1 MGCAQPRLGQSRHVI
16 QSIDIDLKK
25 VKSQRNKEIRILLLG
40 AGDSGKSTVAKQL
53 KIIHMNGFS
62 QLELQAFTLAVV
74 ANLITSMQCLLRAT
88 ISLGFKI
95 SDENKDVATELLNLN
110 GLSGLTQQLRDDIVK
125 LYTDIAVQK
134 TLKRT
139 TDIYLPDSAPYFFE
153 HLDRILSPNFL
164 PVEEDVVRTRIKTMG
179 INEISFDLHGNIFR
193 VVDVGG
199 QRSER
204 RKWIHC
210 FQDVTAIIFCVALS
224 EYNLSLEED
233 ETVNRMHESLQLF
246 SEICESGW
254 FTKITLILFLNK

>member
-1 MGCAQPRLGQSRHVI
+1 
-16 QSIDIDLKK
+16 
-25 VKSQRNKEIRILLLG
+25 
-40 AGDSGKSTVAKQL
+40 
-53 KIIHMNGFS
+53 
-62 QLELQAFTLAVV
+62 
-74 ANLITSMQCLLRAT
+74 
-88 ISLGFKI
+88 
-95 SDENKDVATELLNLN
+95 
-110 GLSGLTQQLRDDIVK
+110 VK
-125 LYTDIAVQK
+125 LYTDKAVQK
-134 TLKRT
+134 TLQRT
-139 TDIYLPDSAPYFFE
+139 TEIYLPDSAPYFFE

-254 FTKITLILFLNK
+254 FTKITLILFLNKQDLFKDKIAKISLRVCFPEFPDDKIISYDEGVKYIQDKFVGVGKSVGKLVYSHVTFAIETGSIRFVFDAVKDTIIQGAIIAV